1 MRQDMNMDE
10 IMEYQ
15 GRLYFMPR
23 KQIKE
28 RTEELLEFCDLLK
41 FRKRTV
47 RKLSGWNEA

>member
-23 KQIKE
+23 KEIKTSYR
-28 RTEELLEFCDLLK
+28 RT
-41 FRKRTV
+41 
-47 RKLSGWNEA
+47 SGVL

>member
-23 KQIKE
+23 KRSNGK
-28 RTEELLEFCDLLK
+28 LK
-41 FRKRTV
+41 SFWISV
-47 RKLSGWNEA
+47 DFFPSASGL

>member
-23 KQIKE
+23 KEIKR
-28 RTEELLEFCDLLK
+28 RTEELLEFCDL
-41 FRKRTV
+41 FNFANV
-47 RKLSGWNEA
+47 QYVNFPAV

>member
-15 GRLYFMPR
+15 GRLYFMP
-23 KQIKE
+23 KKE
-28 RTEELLEFCDLLK
+28 IRRRTEELLDFCDLLK

-47 RKLSGWNEA
+47 RKLSGG

>member
-15 GRLYFMPR
+15 AVSILLPR

-47 RKLSGWNEA
+47 RKLPVE